1 MLQRII
7 GALFSTSRVLKGAGF
22 VPKYAAVLA
31 RRVASQVAAPLLVAH
46 GFSGSRSARACPQTT
61 PGTPEKSALL
71 PANIRCI
78 GDDSFVQPTSRVD
91 ADTGAGWKCTKRA
104 ATPGLLDDIFT

>member
-61 PGTPEKSALL
+61 PGTPEKSAIEVWDTVSNTVCSLY
-71 PANIRCI
+71 
-78 GDDSFVQPTSRVD
+78 VQLSRTSVMRGLAR
-91 ADTGAGWKCTKRA
+91 ADEFFK
-104 ATPGLLDDIFT
+104 

>member
-61 PGTPEKSALL
+61 PGTPEKRPFL
-71 PANIRCI
+71 
-78 GDDSFVQPTSRVD
+78 TRVHY
-91 ADTGAGWKCTKRA
+91 R
-104 ATPGLLDDIFT
+104 I

>member
-61 PGTPEKSALL
+61 PGTPEKSAILY
-71 PANIRCI
+71 AHC
-78 GDDSFVQPTSRVD
+78 TSNYLVLVLCV
-91 ADTGAGWKCTKRA
+91 G
-104 ATPGLLDDIFT
+104 